1 MYLASITLAPIW
13 ELNASVCLFQEV
25 DVCKPLGVSLHTVSN
40 GAAPPSAVLP
50 AAAVLPA
57 YSTLPL
63 MPGFLG
69 APHPAVTPSP
79 VPHTHAATPD
89 WNTYYYVS
97 KENLP
102 SLKNTVVVFCFWT
115 FVSSDHT
122 QKSKH
127 FILWH
132 IYYL

>member
-1 MYLASITLAPIW
+1 MQQINRI
-13 ELNASVCLFQEV
+13 VFGFQEA
-25 DVCKPLGVSLHTVSN
+25 DMCKPLGVSLHTVGN
-40 GAAPPSAVLP
+40 GAAPPPAVLP

-69 APHPAVTPSP
+69 APHPAAVTPSP
-79 VPHTHAATPD
+79 VTHAHAAAPD

-97 KENLP
+97 RKFL
-102 SLKNTVVVFCFWT
+102 LFCCFYFWM
-115 FVSSDHT
+115 FVSSERT
-122 QKSKH
+122 QESKH
-127 FILWH
+127 FILWL

>member
-1 MYLASITLAPIW
+1 M
-13 ELNASVCLFQEV
+13 
-25 DVCKPLGVSLHTVSN
+25 CKPLGVSLHTVSN
-40 GAAPPSAVLP
+40 GAAPPPAVLP

-69 APHPAVTPSP
+69 APHPAAVTPSP
-79 VPHTHAATPD
+79 VTHTHAAAPD

-97 KENLP
+97 RGFFLP
-102 SLKNTVVVFCFWT
+102 TKKISCCFYFWM
-115 FVSSDHT
+115 FVSSERT
-122 QKSKH
+122 QKSEH
-127 FILWH
+127 FILRL

>member
-1 MYLASITLAPIW
+1 MVSLQ
-13 ELNASVCLFQEV
+13 EL

-40 GAAPPSAVLP
+40 GAAPPPAVLP

-69 APHPAVTPSP
+69 APHPAAAAPTPVTPAHP
-79 VPHTHAATPD
+79 AATD

-97 KENLP
+97 GAPEQ
-102 SLKNTVVVFCFWT
+102 SGCHLKKTPHI
-115 FVSSDHT
+115 SE
-122 QKSKH
+122 
-127 FILWH
+127 FIQFFLT
-132 IYYL
+132 